1 MRALLSSPL
10 PLNHQGRNWDM
21 HPGLCWFAQ
30 QRQKKKSPTGL
41 AHTIHTRFM
50 SHEGTETSSS
60 KKHYGRAG
68 LKLTLQLD
76 VVTMQDLPIRKP
88 GYHSQP
94 PQPSLLGGLHL
105 LEIFPPLILHL
116 HFTLVTYL
124 PTYLPTQRIDSLT
137 LGTYSVTNT
146 HLIIFVQKSFIIS
159 GVDTTRKNIPTIYL
173 AQVTS

>member
-1 MRALLSSPL
+1 
-10 PLNHQGRNWDM
+10 M

-30 QRQKKKSPTGL
+30 QWQKKKSPTGL
-41 AHTIHTRFM
+41 EHKKHTQFM

-60 KKHYGRAG
+60 KKHLGRAG

-76 VVTMQDLPIRKP
+76 VVTMQDLPIRNP

-94 PQPSLLGGLHL
+94 PQPSPLGGLQL

-124 PTYLPTQRIDSLT
+124 PTYLHRIDSLT

-159 GVDTTRKNIPTIYL
+159 GVDTMRKNIPTIYL
-173 AQVTS
+173 AQITS

>member
-21 HPGLCWFAQ
+21 HPGLCSFAQ
-30 QRQKKKSPTGL
+30 LWQKKKSPTGL
-41 AHTIHTRFM
+41 EHKKHTQFM

-60 KKHYGRAG
+60 KKHLGRAG

-76 VVTMQDLPIRKP
+76 VVTMQDLPIRNP

-94 PQPSLLGGLHL
+94 PQPSPLGGLQL

-124 PTYLPTQRIDSLT
+124 PTYLHRIDSLT

-159 GVDTTRKNIPTIYL
+159 GVDTMRKNIPTIYL
-173 AQVTS
+173 AQITS